1 MTRLHSYQPAAVR
14 QGTKGRPPHPDDA
27 RHTYL
32 SELSFT
38 LLHARR
44 RGRIDLA
51 RRLAAELTQ
60 PELDLALAG
69 GRSA

>member
-1 MTRLHSYQPAAVR
+1 MSAFQCTSDRTTCQPTARPENPRDVR
-14 QGTKGRPPHPDDA
+14 HA
-27 RHTYL
+27 HL

-38 LLHARR
+38 LLQARR

-60 PELDLALAG
+60 PELDLALSG